1 MLAKKKK
8 SEQELKVDRKIR
20 KSIALVQPFSGD
32 TVKIP
37 ALPYG
42 NMTGSFG
49 TMKKTGDKPTGI
61 TWEGCR
67 DRFQS
72 TSEPVAYTEF
82 LFYCKAGTA
91 NHVIDFIRTVEE
103 LIGLAQEDRVS
114 LKKTSANDIIYV
126 QFSNW
131 WKYRVRRSLLTA
143 LLRCGQDYT
152 ERTAIRFRRALYSQY
167 YTAATKPAVEQFILK
182 GRNAVKGLK
191 KNHGFS
197 GWHQMF
203 AHAKDDA
210 AVRKYLVKKL
220 PPKPEEVPAPVPAPA
235 GSDAPATVVPEAT
248 AEQVMPS
255 PESPKE

>member
-1 MLAKKKK
+1 MLVKKKK
-8 SEQELKVDRKIR
+8 TEEELKVDRKIR
-20 KSIALVQPFSGD
+20 KSIALVQPISGD
-32 TVKIP
+32 SVKIP

-49 TMKKTGDKPTGI
+49 TMKKNGDKTTGI

-72 TSEPVAYTEF
+72 TSEPAAYTEF

-91 NHVIDFIRTVEE
+91 NHVLDFIRTVEE
-103 LIGLAQEDRVS
+103 LIHLPQEDRVT
-114 LKKTSANDIIYV
+114 LRTTSTNDIIYV
-126 QFSNW
+126 AFSNW

-143 LLRCGQDYT
+143 LLRCGQEYT
-152 ERTAIRFRRALYSQY
+152 ERTAFRFRRALYSQY

-182 GRNAVKGLK
+182 GRNAIKGLK

-203 AHAKDDA
+203 VNAKDA
-210 AVRKYLVKKL
+210 TAVRKYLVKKL
-220 PPKPEEVPAPVPAPA
+220 PPKPPEVPAPVPAPD
-235 GSDAPATVVPEAT
+235 GSDTPAETDGVVQA
-248 AEQVMPS
+248 QMPS